1 MLFPKS
7 RLLDVLLYNVRVIF
21 VKNSWR
27 FDSIYTRVSLS
38 VLNWVLSILLRCVVI
53 LLCLQI
59 LFEFSLLSLK
69 IFVNSFFQLI
79 QRSSNKYTF
88 ALTTCFRF
96 NDKHAGRVKQALL
109 LSEKTVWDLFI
120 PLFILPL
127 VVLLNFVKV
136 RRIEPCMRKKLVVV
150 RKLLAESSQMN
161 TKSIFPCDIV
171 HPKKVIN
178 SLERLHVWKKVWLN
192 AEILPP
198 NLPLKF
204 FWLELTRRNLS
215 PLSFDFS
222 RINYNIV
229 VIWNVCWLFNLFRR
243 YDDPVVELIYA

>member
-38 VLNWVLSILLRCVVI
+38 VLNWVLSILLRCVVV
-53 LLCLQI
+53 LLCFQI
-59 LFEFSLLSLK
+59 LFKFSLLSLK
-69 IFVNSFFQLI
+69 IFVNSIFQLI

-109 LSEKTVWDLFI
+109 LGEKTVLDLFI

-136 RRIEPCMRKKLVVV
+136 
-150 RKLLAESSQMN
+150 
-161 TKSIFPCDIV
+161 
-171 HPKKVIN
+171 
-178 SLERLHVWKKVWLN
+178 
-192 AEILPP
+192 
-198 NLPLKF
+198 
-204 FWLELTRRNLS
+204 
-215 PLSFDFS
+215 
-222 RINYNIV
+222 
-229 VIWNVCWLFNLFRR
+229 
-243 YDDPVVELIYA
+243 